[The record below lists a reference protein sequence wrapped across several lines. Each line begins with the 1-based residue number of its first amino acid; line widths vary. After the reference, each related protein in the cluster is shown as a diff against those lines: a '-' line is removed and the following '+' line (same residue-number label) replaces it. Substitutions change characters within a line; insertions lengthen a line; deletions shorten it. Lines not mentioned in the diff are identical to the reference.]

1 VTASVSPR
9 IVAQRASL
17 VRRPFFW
24 VIALSV
30 AAFAL
35 VPWLSDD
42 VELRESLL
50 LAVIYII
57 LASNLNVMIGYA
69 GYINFGS
76 IVFFGLGGY
85 LCVYLMAA
93 PHWPLAAAVLASG
106 VIVSALALPF
116 GLGILRLRGAYFALA
131 TIGVNEAVE
140 AFVTNF
146 TPWGGS
152 SGIYLSTEL
161 FKPLGGPMHA
171 LWIIYFLLVA
181 IMGLSLYL
189 SWGIKV
195 SKFGLGLLAIGQ
207 NEDAATVLGVP
218 APLYKALAYCAT
230 AFLPAMAGGLYFFKG
245 AFIQPTDA
253 FDLTFSTEAIAI
265 VMLGGQ
271 GTIAGPAIGAFF
283 YEQLRG
289 WLLTSD
295 TFSNF
300 QLVAAGAL
308 LLVIVLFLPGGLM
321 GWLYGR
327 WPLLRRYLE

>member
-1 VTASVSPR
+1 MTGLASTR
-9 IVAQRASL
+9 LGEKRENL
-17 VRRPFFW
+17 LRRPFFW
-24 VIALSV
+24 IITLAV
-30 AAFAL
+30 AVFAL
-35 VPWLSDD
+35 APWLRDD
-42 VELRESLL
+42 VELRESLM
-50 LAVIYII
+50 LATIYVI

-85 LCVYLMAA
+85 VCVYLMAV
-93 PHWPLAAAVLASG
+93 PHWSLAAAVPTAG

-131 TIGVNEAVE
+131 TIGVNEAVQ

-146 TPWGGS
+146 KPWGGA
-152 SGIYLSTEL
+152 SGMYLSTEL
-161 FKPLGGPMHA
+161 FKPLGGPMQA
-171 LWIIYFLLVA
+171 LLIIYFLLVV

-189 SWGIKV
+189 SWGIKI

-207 NEDAATVLGVP
+207 NEDAAMVLGVP

-300 QLVAAGAL
+300 QLVAAGGL

-321 GWLYGR
+321 GWLYQR
-327 WPLLRRYLE
+327 WPRLKRFIE